1 MAALTLSDLHRQ
13 AKELERA
20 HRRGDP
26 EALARVAPFR
36 PDPAKP
42 LKDAGAQ
49 MVVAREHGFPSWVRL
64 RAYVERVDAFG
75 EGLEHP
81 FHTDME
87 YYEGR
92 ADGLLASAL
101 DATPS
106 AAAAFEGTR
115 VELDREGARRVV
127 AARHGFASWSAL
139 RRYVETLEEGGEPFA
154 RAFRALEDGKVE
166 ELRSVLERFPEVA
179 RARGTNGNAL
189 INMTGDVEILGL
201 LLEHGAD
208 VAQSNSHGW
217 TPLHQAAYSDQ
228 PETAAFLLGAG
239 APADVSGRGAG
250 GTPLIVALFWGHHAV
265 TEVLAEASLYPGNLR
280 VAAGLGRVAMIE
292 ELVGSDGT
300 VSEAA
305 GTLRGFY
312 RPHGGFPSWLPSDDP
327 QEILDEAL
335 AWAARGDRVDALS
348 ALVARGARVDADV
361 YRGTPLVWAAAM
373 GRVAAIERLIALGAD
388 PNARSTFGGPSH
400 GEGVVALHLAAES
413 GHQSA
418 IEVLLAAGADPTL
431 RDELH
436 GGDAVGWAEH
446 GGQAEAAAL
455 LRSRAG

>member
-26 EALARVAPFR
+26 AALARVAPFR

-64 RAYVERVDAFG
+64 RAYVERVDTFG

-81 FHTDME
+81 FHSDME

-127 AARHGFASWSAL
+127 AGRHGFASWAAL

-154 RAFRALEDGKVE
+154 RAFRALEDGKLD
-166 ELRSVLERFPEVA
+166 ELREVLERFPEVA

-189 INMTGDVEILGL
+189 INMTGDVAALEL
-201 LLEHGAD
+201 LIEHGAD
-208 VAQSNSHGW
+208 VAQSNAHGW

-228 PETAAFLLGAG
+228 PETAAFLLEAA
-239 APADVSGRGAG
+239 APTDLSGRGAG
-250 GTPLIVALFWGHHAV
+250 GTPLIVALFWGHHRV
-265 TEVLAEASLYPGNLR
+265 TDVLAAASLYPGNLR

-292 ELVGSDGT
+292 ELVDEDGT

-312 RPHGGFPSWLPSDDP
+312 RPHGGFPAWVPSDDP

-335 AWAARGDRVDALS
+335 AWAARSDRVEALS

-373 GRVAAIERLIALGAD
+373 GRVGAVQRLIELGAD
-388 PNARSTFGGPSH
+388 VNGRSSFGGPGH
-400 GEGVVALHLAAES
+400 GEGVVALHLAAGRGS
-413 GHQSA
+413 LA
-418 IEVLLAAGADPTL
+418 VIEALLAAGADPRV
-431 RDELH
+431 RDAVH
-436 GGDAVGWAEH
+436 GGDAAGWAEH
-446 GGQAEAAAL
+446 GGHGEAAAL
-455 LRSRAG
+455 LRSRGG